1 MMIDVSW
8 IAIRLAACL
17 LASMSLFADAASAA
31 DPATGERIAT
41 RWCASCHAI
50 GREQPRTRTEAASFA
65 EIARVPEFNA
75 RLLAFFLLDP
85 HPKMPDM
92 SLTRNEAADLAAF
105 ILSLSAI
112 RPVTSRAAGWCDR
125 GRGAVASERS
135 AAEATTAG

>member
-17 LASMSLFADAASAA
+17 LASMSLFAGAASAA

-50 GREQPRTRTEAASFA
+50 GRGQPRTRTEAASFA

-92 SLTRNEAADLAAF
+92 SLTRTEAADLAA
-105 ILSLSAI
+105 LSFRSGI

-125 GRGAVASERS
+125 GRGAVASERG

>member
-17 LASMSLFADAASAA
+17 LASMSLLAGAASAA

-50 GREQPRTRTEAASFA
+50 GRGQRTRTEAASLA
-65 EIARVPEFNA
+65 EIARVPEFNV

-92 SLTRNEAADLAAF
+92 SLTRNEAADLAAY
-105 ILSLSAI
+105 ILSL
-112 RPVTSRAAGWCDR
+112 RN
-125 GRGAVASERS
+125 
-135 AAEATTAG
+135 